1 MPASDA
7 KPDGGRETGR
17 TIAVIGAGFSGALT
31 TLHLLKH
38 CSPEDRILLIEK
50 NEHFGLGLAY
60 STGNANH
67 LLNVRASNMS
77 AFADQPDDF
86 VKWLQRLPAE
96 EAAKLNEIPGPNSFV
111 PRGLYGR
118 YIQQLLGDRIWR
130 PDNDL
135 NVFLVTDEAV
145 ALHHR
150 PATDQDGHA
159 WEVELAVGRR
169 LAADRVVLA
178 LGNFPAARAQ
188 PGIFK
193 DPWHPRALDKLD
205 PAAPVLLLGSGLTMV
220 DTVISLLDRGHRG
233 PIHAV
238 SRRGQLPRV
247 HGAVAQPWYFAEPP
261 QSHSLRRLVREV
273 RTTIRAAQAKGIDW
287 RAVIDGLRPHTQRLW
302 LDMAIAERRRFLRHL
317 RPWWDVHRHRAAPR
331 IHARITDAIDRGQ
344 LVITAA
350 RLGKITPCIGTVEVE
365 MTGKSGE
372 TTRRNFER
380 VIDCTGLQ
388 GDCAKV
394 DSLLVKQLLADGHI
408 QPDELRLGIE
418 TDVTGAAIAANGN
431 ISDDLFVIGPMTK
444 GTFWEIVAVPDIRR
458 SCEQLATHIG
468 SLIQHDRAR
477 ARWQKA
483 VELSASPS
491 A

>member
-1 MPASDA
+1 MPRTYA
-7 KPDGGRETGR
+7 KAGSAKEAGR

-38 CSPEDRILLIEK
+38 CTPEDRILLIEK

-86 VKWLQRLPAE
+86 VKWLQHLPAE
-96 EAAKLNEIPGPNSFV
+96 EAAELHEMPGPNSFV

-130 PDNDL
+130 PENDL

-145 ALHHR
+145 ALHR
-150 PATDQDGHA
+150 RQTAKQDGHA

-169 LAADRVVLA
+169 LAADLVILA
-178 LGNFPAARAQ
+178 IGNFPAARAQ

-193 DPWHPRALDKLD
+193 DPWHPQALDKLE
-205 PAAPVLLLGSGLTMV
+205 PTAPVLLLGTGLTMV
-220 DTVISLLDRGHRG
+220 DTIVSLLDRGHRG

-247 HGAVAQPWYFAEPP
+247 HGAVAQPWRFAQPP
-261 QSHSLRRLVREV
+261 QAHSLRQLVREI
-273 RTTIRAAQAKGIDW
+273 RATIRQAAAQGVDW

-302 LDMAIAERRRFLRHL
+302 LDMPIAERQRFLRHL

-344 LVITAA
+344 LIITAA

-365 MTGKSGE
+365 MTAKSGG
-372 TTRRNFER
+372 TTRFNVER

-388 GDCAKV
+388 GDCAKL
-394 DSLLVKQLLADGHI
+394 DSPLIKQLLADGHI
-408 QPDELRLGIE
+408 QPDQLRLGIE
-418 TDVTGAAIAANGN
+418 TDVTGAAIDARSH
-431 ISDDLFVIGPMTK
+431 ISDDLFVVGPMTK

-458 SCEQLATHIG
+458 ACEQLAIHLEG
-468 SLIQHDRAR
+468 LLAHDRAR
-477 ARWQKA
+477 QRWQNTA
-483 VELSASPS
+483 ALA
-491 A
+491 ATR

>member
-1 MPASDA
+1 MPRTDAAASGT
-7 KPDGGRETGR
+7 KETGR

-38 CSPEDRILLIEK
+38 CTPEDRILLIEK
-50 NEHFGLGLAY
+50 NQHFGLGLAY
-60 STGNANH
+60 STGNPNH

-86 VKWLQRLPAE
+86 VKWLQHLPPE
-96 EAAKLNEIPGPNSFV
+96 EAAKLHETPGPNSFV

-118 YIQQLLGDRIWR
+118 YIQQLLGDRIWH

-145 ALHHR
+145 ALHR
-150 PATDQDGHA
+150 RQTAKQDGHA

-169 LAADRVVLA
+169 LAADLVILA
-178 LGNFPAARAQ
+178 IGNFPAARAQ

-193 DPWHPRALDKLD
+193 DPWHPQALDKLE
-205 PAAPVLLLGSGLTMV
+205 PTAPVLLLGTGLTMV

-247 HGAVAQPWYFAEPP
+247 HGAVAQPWRFAQPP
-261 QSHSLRRLVREV
+261 QAHSLRQLVREI
-273 RTTIRAAQAKGIDW
+273 RATIRQAAAEGVDW

-302 LDMAIAERRRFLRHL
+302 LDMPIAERQRFLRHL

-344 LVITAA
+344 LIITAA

-365 MTGKSGE
+365 MTAKSGG
-372 TTRRNFER
+372 TNKLNVER

-388 GDCAKV
+388 SDCAKL
-394 DSLLVKQLLADGHI
+394 DSPLIKQLLADGHI
-408 QPDELRLGIE
+408 QPDQLRLGIE
-418 TDVTGAAIAANGN
+418 TDVTGAAIDARSH
-431 ISDDLFVIGPMTK
+431 ISDDLFVVGPMTK

-458 SCEQLATHIG
+458 ACEQLAIHLEG
-468 SLIQHDRAR
+468 LLAHDRAR
-477 ARWQKA
+477 QRWQNTA
-483 VELSASPS
+483 ALA
-491 A
+491 ATR